1 MYPHWLS
8 AVKRFAKNTG
18 RSITSLN
25 LGGSFDPPSDFS
37 YLMNTETTLTAS
49 PERAAKSRKT
59 LLGYVP
65 MASPFYAFHPA
76 TRLILFIFL
85 GVTPL
90 FIFIPEMN
98 ILLLFVN
105 LALLRWGKV
114 DIQQLKIYMPIIF
127 TVAIFMFTV
136 VILAPGKDPNYTPLV
151 VLGKTIYYQ
160 PVFFTFAAY
169 WRLIAMLFGTILF
182 FSTNRERELLVGL
195 RALRL
200 PFVASYVVGLSIRA
214 AGMFMEDFRT
224 IREAEQARGLDTKAM
239 RFSDQVKLYMMYL
252 IPLFSIALRRANEIS
267 NALFARGYTL
277 TGRTSTGKPREDY
290 IRSTYSYSKRDFVAI
305 AFMIIIFVVTGLTQI
320 FFNVFAI
327 EHSPLNIFLRQA
339 LGIPS

>member
-1 MYPHWLS
+1 MTTEATLP
-8 AVKRFAKNTG
+8 ATTG
-18 RSITSLN
+18 R
-25 LGGSFDPPSDFS
+25 
-37 YLMNTETTLTAS
+37 TAK
-49 PERAAKSRKT
+49 ARKT

-65 MASPFYAFHPA
+65 IKSPFYAFHPA

-85 GVTPL
+85 GVIPL
-90 FIFIPEMN
+90 FIFTPEVN
-98 ILLLFVN
+98 ILLLFIN

-114 DIQQLKIYMPIIF
+114 DIQRLRIYMPIIF

-136 VILAPGKDPNYTPLV
+136 VILAPGNDPSYTPLE
-151 VLGKTIYYQ
+151 VLGITIYYQ

-169 WRLIAMLFGTILF
+169 WRLIAMLFGTILY
-182 FSTNRERELLVGL
+182 FSTNRERDLLVGL

-252 IPLFSIALRRANEIS
+252 IPLFSIALRRADEIS
-267 NALFARGYTL
+267 NALFARGYTI
-277 TGRTSTGKPREDY
+277 TGRTSTGEPREDY
-290 IRSTYSYSKRDFVAI
+290 IRSTYHYANRDYIAIAIMITIFVA
-305 AFMIIIFVVTGLTQI
+305 TGVAQI
-320 FFNVFAI
+320 FFGVFAL
-327 EHSPLNIFLRQA
+327 ENSPLNVYLRQA
-339 LGIPS
+339 LGIPF

>member
-1 MYPHWLS
+1 MTTEATLPPT
-8 AVKRFAKNTG
+8 TG
-18 RSITSLN
+18 R
-25 LGGSFDPPSDFS
+25 
-37 YLMNTETTLTAS
+37 TAK
-49 PERAAKSRKT
+49 ARKT

-65 MASPFYAFHPA
+65 VASPFYAYHPA
-76 TRLILFIFL
+76 TRLILFVFL
-85 GVTPL
+85 GVIPL
-90 FIFIPEMN
+90 FIFIPEVN
-98 ILLLFVN
+98 IFLLLVN

-114 DIQQLKIYMPIIF
+114 DVQRLKIYMPIIF

-136 VILAPGKDPNYTPLV
+136 VLLAPGKDPSYTPLE

-169 WRLIAMLFGTILF
+169 WRLIAMLFGTILY
-182 FSTNRERELLVGL
+182 FSTNRERDLLVGL

-214 AGMFMEDFRT
+214 SGMFMEDFRT

-267 NALFARGYTL
+267 NALFARGYTI

-290 IRSTYSYSKRDFVAI
+290 IRSTYSYSRRDYIAI
-305 AFMIIIFVVTGLTQI
+305 AAMAIIFVGTGAAQI
-320 FFNVFAI
+320 FFGVFALAN
-327 EHSPLNIFLRQA
+327 SPLNIYFHQL
-339 LGIPS
+339 LGIPF

>member
-1 MYPHWLS
+1 MLTPTNS
-8 AVKRFAKNTG
+8 RTAK
-18 RSITSLN
+18 
-25 LGGSFDPPSDFS
+25 
-37 YLMNTETTLTAS
+37 A
-49 PERAAKSRKT
+49 RKT

-65 MASPFYAFHPA
+65 MESPFYAFHPV

-85 GVTPL
+85 GVIPL
-90 FIFIPEMN
+90 FIFIPEIN
-98 ILLLFVN
+98 ILLLLVN

-114 DIQQLKIYMPIIF
+114 DIQRLKIYMPIIF
-127 TVAIFMFTV
+127 TVAIFMFSV
-136 VILAPGKDPNYTPLV
+136 VILAPGNDPSYTPLEV
-151 VLGKTIYYQ
+151 FGKTIYYQ
-160 PVFFTFAAY
+160 PVYFTFAAY
-169 WRLIAMLFGTILF
+169 WRLIAMLFGTILY

-200 PFVASYVVGLSIRA
+200 PFVASYVIGLSIRA
-214 AGMFMEDFRT
+214 AGLFMEDFRI

-277 TGRTSTGKPREDY
+277 TGRTSTGKQRQDY
-290 IRSTYSYSKRDFVAI
+290 IRSIYSYSNRDFIAI
-305 AFMIIIFVVTGLTQI
+305 AVMLFIFVATGFTQI
-320 FFNVFAI
+320 FFKTFAI
-327 EHSPLNIFLRQA
+327 THSPLNIFLRQA

>member
-1 MYPHWLS
+1 
-8 AVKRFAKNTG
+8 
-18 RSITSLN
+18 
-25 LGGSFDPPSDFS
+25 
-37 YLMNTETTLTAS
+37 MNTEATLTTS

-65 MASPFYAFHPA
+65 IASPFYAFHPA

-85 GVTPL
+85 GVLPL
-90 FIFIPEMN
+90 FIFIPEIN

-114 DIQQLKIYMPIIF
+114 DVKRLKMYMPIIF
-127 TVAIFMFTV
+127 TVAIFMLTV
-136 VILAPGKDPNYTPLV
+136 VILAPGKDPSNTPLEV
-151 VLGKTIYYQ
+151 FGITIYYQ

-169 WRLIAMLFGTILF
+169 WRLIAMLFGTILY

-200 PFVASYVVGLSIRA
+200 PFVASYVVGLSIRS

-277 TGRTSTGKPREDY
+277 TGRTSTGMPRQDY
-290 IRSTYSYSKRDFVAI
+290 IRSTYSYAKRDYVAVVIMVTLFVA
-305 AFMIIIFVVTGLTQI
+305 TGLAQVI
-320 FFNVFAI
+320 FGVFAI
-327 EHSPLNIFLRQA
+327 GNSPLNIYLRQV
-339 LGIPS
+339 LGIPF

>member
-1 MYPHWLS
+1 
-8 AVKRFAKNTG
+8 
-18 RSITSLN
+18 
-25 LGGSFDPPSDFS
+25 
-37 YLMNTETTLTAS
+37 MNGETTLPPTIGRTAK
-49 PERAAKSRKT
+49 ARKT

-65 MASPFYAFHPA
+65 MESPFYDYHPA
-76 TRLILFIFL
+76 TRLVLFVFL
-85 GVTPL
+85 GVIPL
-90 FIFIPEMN
+90 FIFVPEIN
-98 ILLLFVN
+98 IFLLLVN

-114 DIQQLKIYMPIIF
+114 DVQRLKIYMPIIF

-136 VILAPGKDPNYTPLV
+136 VILAPGNDPSYTPIDV
-151 VLGKTIYYQ
+151 AGITIYYQ

-169 WRLIAMLFGTILF
+169 WRLIAMLFGTILY

-277 TGRTSTGKPREDY
+277 TGRTSTGKPRQDY
-290 IRSTYSYSKRDFVAI
+290 IRSTYSYSKRDFVAV
-305 AFMIIIFVVTGLTQI
+305 AVMVIIFVATGLAQI

-327 EHSPLNIFLRQA
+327 EHSPLNILLRRT
-339 LGIPS
+339 LGIST

>member
-1 MYPHWLS
+1 
-8 AVKRFAKNTG
+8 
-18 RSITSLN
+18 
-25 LGGSFDPPSDFS
+25 
-37 YLMNTETTLTAS
+37 MNSETTLPSTTG
-49 PERAAKSRKT
+49 RAAKSRKT

-65 MASPFYAFHPA
+65 IESPFYAFHPA

-85 GVTPL
+85 GIIPL
-90 FIFIPEMN
+90 FIFIPEVN
-98 ILLLFVN
+98 IFLLLVN

-114 DIQQLKIYMPIIF
+114 DVQRLKIYMPIIF

-136 VILAPGKDPNYTPLV
+136 VILAPGKDPSYTPV
-151 VLGKTIYYQ
+151 NVFGITVYYQ

-169 WRLIAMLFGTILF
+169 WRLIAMLFGTILY
-182 FSTNRERELLVGL
+182 FSTNRERDLLVGL
-195 RALRL
+195 RAVRL
-200 PFVASYVVGLSIRA
+200 PFVASYVVGLSIRS

-277 TGRTSTGKPREDY
+277 TGRTSTGKPRQDY
-290 IRSTYSYSKRDFVAI
+290 IRSIYSYSNRDYVAIVIMVIVFVA
-305 AFMIIIFVVTGLTQI
+305 TGVAQI
-320 FFNVFAI
+320 FFNVFAL

>member
-1 MYPHWLS
+1 MTTEATLPPT
-8 AVKRFAKNTG
+8 TG
-18 RSITSLN
+18 R
-25 LGGSFDPPSDFS
+25 
-37 YLMNTETTLTAS
+37 TAK
-49 PERAAKSRKT
+49 ARKT

-65 MASPFYAFHPA
+65 MESPFYAFHPA
-76 TRLILFIFL
+76 TRLILFVFL
-85 GVTPL
+85 GVIPL
-90 FIFIPEMN
+90 FIFIPEVN
-98 ILLLFVN
+98 IFLLFVN

-114 DIQQLKIYMPIIF
+114 DIQRLKIYMPIIF

-136 VILAPGKDPNYTPLV
+136 VILAPGNDPGNTPLE
-151 VLGKTIYYQ
+151 VLGITIYYQ

-169 WRLIAMLFGTILF
+169 WRLIAMLFGTILY

-252 IPLFSIALRRANEIS
+252 IPLFSIALRRADEIS
-267 NALFARGYTL
+267 NALFARGYTI
-277 TGRTSTGKPREDY
+277 TGRTSTGEPREDY
-290 IRSTYSYSKRDFVAI
+290 IRSTYFYKRRDYIAIAIMITIFVA
-305 AFMIIIFVVTGLTQI
+305 TGVAQI
-320 FFNVFAI
+320 FFGVFAL
-327 EHSPLNIFLRQA
+327 ENSPLNIYLRQM
-339 LGIPS
+339 LGIPF